1 MRKTNFLSSLGT
13 KLALAAIVLTSSLFT
28 SCEKEDFSATF
39 EPGDAQISLTV
50 NVYDVYDGL
59 VNVEP
64 TVEGL
69 SYTKDG
75 EKFVFTQDTFK
86 GTEVITISATYKE
99 GTGYTEVTLPAL
111 KAGGKAEI
119 SVSVMISEGRDI
131 KIEQVGEPTIELYKT
146 LFLEEDARHDYN
158 GELWLENASEYI
170 LTSEISYPLV
180 SEQTAST
187 TVQGNE
193 TVNSFVEALQYNR
206 TTENH
211 GVLTVKAS
219 AWSFY
224 RVWVEVYQSIT
235 TYKVTRNGEEL
246 GTITVNSKFSTSVQ
260 YDEIPHPSH
269 AGNYTHGHGHG
280 ATSNAGGGIIYGE

>member
-13 KLALAAIVLTSSLFT
+13 KLALAAIVLVSSMFT

-39 EPGDAQISLTV
+39 EPGNAEVYLTV

-59 VNVEP
+59 VDVEP
-64 TVEGL
+64 TIEGL
-69 SYTKDG
+69 ASTKNG
-75 EKFVFTQDTFK
+75 NKFVFTQETFK
-86 GTEVITISATYKE
+86 GTEKITITAEYKN

-111 KAGGKAEI
+111 KAGGKAEL

-131 KIEQVGEPTIELYKT
+131 KIEQVGEPSISLYKT

-158 GELWLENASEYI
+158 GQLWLENASEYI

-180 SEQTAST
+180 SEQTAT
-187 TVQGNE
+187 TTIQGNE
-193 TVNSFVEALQYNR
+193 TVNSFVEALKYDR
-206 TTENH
+206 TAENH

-224 RVWVEVYQSIT
+224 RIWVEVYQSIT
-235 TYKVTRNGEEL
+235 NYRVTRNGEEL
-246 GTITVNSKFSTSVQ
+246 GTITVNCKYSTSVQ
-260 YDEIPHPSH
+260 YDEIPHPDH